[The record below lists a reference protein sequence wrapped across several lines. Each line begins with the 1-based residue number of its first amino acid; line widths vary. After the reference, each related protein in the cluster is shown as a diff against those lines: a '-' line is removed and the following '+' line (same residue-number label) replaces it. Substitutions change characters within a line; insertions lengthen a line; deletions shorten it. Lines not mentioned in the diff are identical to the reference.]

1 MSKEIE
7 IGGCIEVPDEITVDE
22 VCDTFIAFVE
32 SKGWFFGGGF
42 HEVSDENADSQK
54 SYFLAKRKRVKTL
67 EERINK
73 LENKE

>member
-54 SYFLAKRKRVKTL
+54 S
-67 EERINK
+67 
-73 LENKE
+73 

>member
-22 VCDTFIAFVE
+22 VGDAFIAFVE

-42 HEVSDENADSQK
+42 REITDMNADSQK
-54 SYFLAKRKRVKTL
+54 SSANSNLS
-67 EERINK
+67 ER
-73 LENKE
+73 